1 MKQQQTLLEKLAQ
14 TLINLFLVSDELSVT
29 REQYKATVAAVI
41 KEAKAEAIRD
51 VEQCLGRDLEKAI
64 EQLTWLDEFNDEEAL
79 HNQDLVEEWK
89 DKEEPDWAAQ
99 DAMQRNDYDV
109 MMGANG
115 KTYRIEQQPR

>member
-1 MKQQQTLLEKLAQ
+1 MEQQQTLLEKLAQ

>member
-1 MKQQQTLLEKLAQ
+1 
-14 TLINLFLVSDELSVT
+14 
-29 REQYKATVAAVI
+29 
-41 KEAKAEAIRD
+41 
-51 VEQCLGRDLEKAI
+51 LEKAI
-64 EQLTWLDEFNDEEAL
+64 EQLTWLDEFHDD
-79 HNQDLVEEWK
+79 DLVEEWK

>member
-1 MKQQQTLLEKLAQ
+1 MNVEQTLLEKLAQ
-14 TLINLFLVSDELSVT
+14 TLINLFLVSDELSMT

-64 EQLTWLDEFNDEEAL
+64 EQLTWLDEFHDEE
-79 HNQDLVEEWK
+79 DEEEEWK
-89 DKEEPDWAAQ
+89 DKAEEVAF
-99 DAMQRNDYDV
+99 DV

-115 KTYRIEQQPR
+115 ETFRIEQQPR

>member
-1 MKQQQTLLEKLAQ
+1 MNEEQTLLEKLAQ
-14 TLINLFLVSDELSVT
+14 TLINLFLVSDELSMT

-64 EQLTWLDEFNDEEAL
+64 EQLTWLDEFHDD
-79 HNQDLVEEWK
+79 DLVEEWK
-89 DKEEPDWAAQ
+89 DTEWETYKQTYLADS
-99 DAMQRNDYDV
+99 DV

-115 KTYRIEQQPR
+115 ETFRIEQQPR